1 MEFIVAYLV
10 KYGYWGMF
18 ISAFVA
24 GSFFPFSSEAVMTA
38 LELAGL
44 SVWKL
49 MLYATI
55 GNTLGGMFNY
65 AVGHIGNEEW
75 VYRLLKVREDR
86 LERCKGFVHRHGAWM
101 GLLSWLPILGSIIT
115 IAMGLLRVNVWFSTL
130 TVFIGK
136 AARYAVLALLL
147 TQI

>member
-1 MEFIVAYLV
+1 MEYVVALLV

-18 ISAFVA
+18 VSAFVA
-24 GSFFPFSSEAVMTA
+24 GSFFPFSSEAVMTG
-38 LELAGL
+38 LELTGL

-49 MLYATI
+49 MLFATL

-75 VYRLLKVREDR
+75 IYRILKVRADR
-86 LERCKGFVHRHGAWM
+86 LERCKNFVHNYGAWM

-130 TVFIGK
+130 TIFIGK
-136 AARYAVLALLL
+136 AARYAALAYIL
-147 TQI
+147 QQV